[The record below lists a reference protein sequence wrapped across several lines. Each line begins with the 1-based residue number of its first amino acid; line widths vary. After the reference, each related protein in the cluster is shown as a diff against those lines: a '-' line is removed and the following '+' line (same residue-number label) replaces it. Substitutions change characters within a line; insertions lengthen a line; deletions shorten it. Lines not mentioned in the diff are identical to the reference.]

1 MPRTERGRPIVLGDD
16 PKGKNFLYCHA
27 NSVIIRDLANPSI
40 SDIYTQHSCQV
51 NVAKYSPSGFYIASA
66 DKSGKVRIW
75 DTINKEHILKSEYQP
90 ISGPIY
96 DLAWSQD
103 NQRIVVVGEGREK
116 FGHVFLADT
125 GTSNGDV
132 SGQTRPINTVDFK
145 PSRPFRIITGSEDNT
160 VAFYEGPPF
169 KFKGLRSVR

>member
-1 MPRTERGRPIVLGDD
+1 M
-16 PKGKNFLYCHA
+16 
-27 NSVIIRDLANPSI
+27 
-40 SDIYTQHSCQV
+40 
-51 NVAKYSPSGFYIASA
+51 AKYSPSGFYIASA

-96 DLAWSQD
+96 DIAWSQD

-132 SGQTRPINTVDFK
+132 SGQTRPINSCDFR
-145 PSRPFRIITGSEDNT
+145 PSRPFRIITGREDNT
-160 VAFYEGPPF
+160 VAYYEGPPF
-169 KFKGLRSVR
+169 KFKGLRSVNIGQIIIF

>member
-1 MPRTERGRPIVLGDD
+1 M
-16 PKGKNFLYCHA
+16 
-27 NSVIIRDLANPSI
+27 
-40 SDIYTQHSCQV
+40 
-51 NVAKYSPSGFYIASA
+51 AKYSPSGFYIASA

-96 DLAWSQD
+96 DIAWSQD

-132 SGQTRPINTVDFK
+132 SGQTRPINSCDFR

-160 VAFYEGPPF
+160 VAYYEGPPF
-169 KFKGLRSVR
+169 MFKGLRSVNIGQIIIF